1 MRLTIDLD
9 AAAAAFYT
17 RVAESARLPLE
28 TVVADALFKRASF
41 PSKRSASPD
50 RRPVPGYHDS
60 GTGHFFHLLRRF
72 FAVFVPL
79 PDMAGIVFS
88 MAECYNIRDH
98 RNMEGSRMK
107 SIRDVYKIGKGP
119 SSSHT
124 MGPERAARLFLSK
137 YPDAETYR
145 VVLYGSLSKTGRGHG
160 TDRVLYEVL
169 GRERTEVVFS
179 EETPHSLPH
188 PNTLDFFA
196 CREGKPYAT
205 MRVASIGGGD
215 IRIEGQDA
223 PEEQDEVYPENSF
236 AEIAQFC
243 RWRYISLSEYVELNE
258 GPGIWDFL
266 AEVWQ
271 TMKQAI
277 ADGLAA
283 EGTLPGG
290 LNVERKAKRLYAQS
304 KENERPQVRELRIVC
319 AYAFA
324 VSEQNADNGT
334 IVTAPTCGSAGVLP
348 AVLLYMQRTHNIP
361 DAQVLRALAVA
372 GLFGALV
379 KRNGSISGAECG
391 CQAEIGTACSMAAA
405 ALCALMGLSIEETEY
420 AAEIAMEHHLGLTC
434 DPICGLVQI
443 PCIER
448 NAVAAKRAMDAFNL
462 SGLLC
467 GSRNISFDMVVRTM
481 KETGLHISAK
491 YRETSEGGLAKLYD
505 RRAAN

>member
-1 MRLTIDLD
+1 
-9 AAAAAFYT
+9 
-17 RVAESARLPLE
+17 
-28 TVVADALFKRASF
+28 
-41 PSKRSASPD
+41 
-50 RRPVPGYHDS
+50 
-60 GTGHFFHLLRRF
+60 
-72 FAVFVPL
+72 
-79 PDMAGIVFS
+79 
-88 MAECYNIRDH
+88 
-98 RNMEGSRMK
+98 MK

-223 PEEQDEVYPENSF
+223 PQEQDEVYPENSF

-243 RWRYISLSEYVELNE
+243 RWRYITLPEYVELNE
-258 GPGIWDFL
+258 GPEIWDFL
-266 AEVWQ
+266 KTIWN
-271 TMKQAI
+271 TMRKEIQ
-277 ADGLAA
+277 DGLSAT
-283 EGTLPGG
+283 GILPGG
-290 LNVERKAKRLYAQS
+290 LNVSRKAKLLY
-304 KENERPQVRELRIVC
+304 ERTHLLDIPQVRELQLVC

-324 VSEQNADNGT
+324 AAEQNADNGT
-334 IVTAPTCGSAGVLP
+334 VVTAPTCGSCGVLP
-348 AVLLYMQRTHNIP
+348 AVLLYMQNKYSLSDDKI
-361 DAQVLRALAVA
+361 ARALGVA
-372 GLFGALV
+372 GIFGNLIKHNA
-379 KRNGSISGAECG
+379 SISGAECG
-391 CQAEIGTACSMAAA
+391 CQAEIGAACSMAAA
-405 ALCALMGLSIEETEY
+405 AMGELTGLSIDEQEY

-448 NAVAAKRAMDAFNL
+448 NAVAAKRAIDASNL
-462 SGLLC
+462 AHMLVGT
-467 GSRNISFDMVVRTM
+467 RTISFDMVVRTM
-481 KETGLHISAK
+481 YETGINMSRAF
-491 YRETSEGGLAKLYD
+491 RETSEGGLARLYS
-505 RRAAN
+505 RRSIGS